1 MGEDYIEQQAIH
13 FKNSSYFD
21 GKTRVYLESEDDK
34 YFWHYVISEHTSREV
49 EYVCYTKNKEGVDVR
64 GCKQILKFLPFF
76 DADFFACIDSD
87 YRRFGIESSVSAEQ
101 YVAQTYTY
109 SWENQ
114 ICYAGG
120 LQRRTSQIYGQQA
133 DKFDFVCFLEAY
145 SKVLYPYFAF
155 VFYLYRKGVDGFTA
169 KDFRNMLPG
178 SCSHQEMASNGKQ
191 LVESLDAKFRVL
203 CSTHVLWPTFQ
214 KDLYEGKVD
223 LMEMVP
229 ENAYLYVRGHNIY
242 ALIRYIGKTIFAHSG
257 INFETAVLRAP
268 LDKSYLPPAIE
279 KVFSDLRK
287 ILDD

>member
-1 MGEDYIEQQAIH
+1 MDEDYIEQQAIH
-13 FKNSSYFD
+13 FKNSIYFD
-21 GKTRVYLESEDDK
+21 GKTRVYLEAEDDK
-34 YFWHYVISEHTSREV
+34 YFWDYAISEETNQDI
-49 EYVCYTKNKEGVDVR
+49 EYVCYTKNKCGEEVR

-114 ICYAGG
+114 ICYAEG
-120 LQRRTSQIYGQQA
+120 LQRRTSQIYGQLA

-155 VFYLYRKGVDGFTA
+155 MFYLYRKGIDGFTV
-169 KDFRNMLPG
+169 KDFRNLLPG
-178 SCSHQEMASNGKQ
+178 SCSQQVMASNGK
-191 LVESLDAKFRVL
+191 LLLETLDAKFRAK
-203 CSTHVLWPTFQ
+203 CSTHELWSSFQ

-223 LMEMVP
+223 LLEMVP

-279 KVFSDLRK
+279 KVFSDLQK

>member
-1 MGEDYIEQQAIH
+1 MGEEYIEQQAIH

-34 YFWHYVISEHTSREV
+34 YFWHYVISEHTSREI

-87 YRRFGIESSVSAEQ
+87 YRRFGIEPSVSAEQ

-109 SWENQ
+109 SWENHV
-114 ICYAGG
+114 CYAEG
-120 LQRRTSQIYGQQA
+120 LQQRACEVYGELA

-155 VFYLYRKGVDGFTA
+155 MFYLYRKGIDGFTV
-169 KDFRNMLPG
+169 KDFRNLLPG
-178 SCSHQEMASNGKQ
+178 SCSQQVMASNGN
-191 LVESLDAKFRVL
+191 LLLETLDAKFRAK
-203 CSTHVLWPTFQ
+203 CSTHELWASFQ

-223 LMEMVP
+223 LLEMVP

-279 KVFSDLRK
+279 KVFSDLQK

>member
-1 MGEDYIEQQAIH
+1 MGEEYIEQQAIH

-34 YFWHYVISEHTSREV
+34 YFWHYVISEHTSREI
-49 EYVCYTKNKEGVDVR
+49 EYVCYTKTKEGVDVR

-114 ICYAGG
+114 ICYAEG
-120 LQRRTSQIYGQQA
+120 LQRRTSQIYGQLA

-169 KDFRNMLPG
+169 KDFRNLLPG
-178 SCSHQEMASNGKQ
+178 SCSQQVMASNGN
-191 LVESLDAKFRVL
+191 LLLETLDAKFRAK
-203 CSTHVLWPTFQ
+203 CSTHELWASFQ

-223 LMEMVP
+223 LLEMVP

-242 ALIRYIGKTIFAHSG
+242 ALIRYIGKTIFAHFG

-279 KVFSDLRK
+279 KVFSDLQK